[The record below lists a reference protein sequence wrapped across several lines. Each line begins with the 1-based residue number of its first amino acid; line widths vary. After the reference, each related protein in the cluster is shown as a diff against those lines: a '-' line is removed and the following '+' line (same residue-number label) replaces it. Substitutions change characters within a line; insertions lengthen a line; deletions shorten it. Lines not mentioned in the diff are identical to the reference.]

1 MLTTI
6 NHLVSLLSSTAIATT
21 AVVLTMVHI
30 PQKVRWEPISRARW
44 ILVFTFGILALS
56 GFFKIDE
63 ETPKIINMVTLCVAS
78 YQALLFTHTAS
89 IMLTQSNKSRITIWA
104 FCFIT
109 LFTILLGVT
118 KFMIPA
124 LYPYVFL
131 LAAAAYCGQLAVHT
145 IVFRHHLKATAEKLE
160 DYYDENVDYHLT
172 PIKKFFY
179 SALGIG
185 ILAAIAA
192 FAPIHPWGYNVFV
205 LVYTLYYIYV
215 VVAIMNYCIDG
226 EFFLMPEEDVISRAE
241 ACKNSFP
248 TPAFAEEFAVDGGI
262 EFDTKDPMYH
272 ALEEAL
278 KAWVARKEFV
288 KVDVST
294 DQVAEQ
300 LSVTRQQLVGYFKT
314 AHNTTFRSWRQQLRL
329 EYALFIIRNCPSQPL
344 TLLHEQVGFNDRSNF
359 HSAFRKYTGI
369 TPQEY
374 KDNLE

>member
-6 NHLVSLLSSTAIATT
+6 DHLVSLLSSTAIGTT
-21 AVVLTMVHI
+21 AVVLAMVHI
-30 PQKVRWEPISRARW
+30 PQKARWEPISRARW
-44 ILVFTFGILALS
+44 ILVVTFGILAIS
-56 GFFKIDE
+56 GCFKIDE

-89 IMLTQSNKSRITIWA
+89 IMLTQSKSTRITVWA

-109 LFTILLGVT
+109 LFVILLVVT
-118 KFMIPA
+118 KFVIPL

-131 LAAAAYCGQLAVHT
+131 LASAAYCVQLAVHT
-145 IVFRHHLKATAEKLE
+145 IVFRRQVKATAAKLE
-160 DYYDENVDYHLT
+160 VYYDENVDYHLS

-192 FAPIHPWGYNVFV
+192 LTPIHPWGYNVFV
-205 LVYTLYYIYV
+205 LIYTLYYIYV
-215 VVAIMNYCIDG
+215 VVSIMNYCIDG
-226 EFFLMPEEDVISRAE
+226 DFFLLPDEDSTHSG
-241 ACKNSFP
+241 ACEFTFP
-248 TPAFAEEFAVDGGI
+248 APAFADELVDDGGV
-262 EFDTKDPMYH
+262 EFDNKDPMYQ
-272 ALEEAL
+272 ALEDAL
-278 KAWVARKEFV
+278 KAWVARREFI

-294 DQVAEQ
+294 DQVAKQ

-314 AHNTTFRSWRQQLRL
+314 AHNTTFRSWRQQLRVK
-329 EYALFIIRNCPSQPL
+329 YALSIIRNCPNLPL

-359 HSAFRKYTGI
+359 YSAFRKYTGI

-374 KDNLE
+374 KDSLE